1 MPISTSA
8 LGAAALSSLQQSP
21 AARVLLALVILS
33 VGLLVARVAAS
44 LTRTMWENR
53 VQAADEHIDKIRE
66 RHRSPDKIVQYII
79 IVITLV
85 LSLITINAA
94 VLTEQFEG
102 VTEQVATFMTALL
115 LFVLGVI
122 LVKGL
127 MIIVRSFI
135 NNLELRGQVE
145 TIGMSPKFLDA
156 FLTGVKFLLYLIVVQ
171 IAIAHLGFVTTAVLN
186 ITLTAATWGA
196 ILLLAALGFF
206 GFKDLIQN
214 YAAGIYLRG
223 AEVLEP
229 GKRVRLD
236 DESGEVR
243 DISTFSTTVA
253 TDSGYFMLS
262 PNKELMSKDIL
273 FKRVKAEIET
283 LEDIT
288 EFFVGGSTPY
298 RGPASAE
305 MALNIFG
312 FDVTQGDISEDADE
326 SPDPEDLGEVIET
339 LTQKEVQ
346 TAFVEQDKITTVAD
360 EFKIWFNNDA
370 LLIPYFDKSL
380 LFPGSE
386 AESYVLCVGVEG
398 EELLVVDPSDSSG
411 GVYYVDGE
419 EMMRAMT
426 AQDDGGYIVLAPRGT
441 TAFWR
446 IKNDLIY
453 SNISLYQ
460 QLSKSLEMQLSKILR
475 SGRVLKHI
483 IPDSVEDFTENWR
496 EEEGAVTRMWT
507 PEDPENGDGGDKQI
521 DEFTDNNG

>member
-1 MPISTSA
+1 MPLSTSA

-21 AARVLLALVILS
+21 GARVLLALVILI
-33 VGLLVARVAAS
+33 VGLLLARIAAS
-44 LTRTMWENR
+44 LTQKMWENR
-53 VQAADEHIDKIRE
+53 VKQAEEHIDKLRE
-66 RHRSPDKIVQYII
+66 RQRSPDKLVQYLI

-85 LSLITINAA
+85 LSLVTINARILA
-94 VLTEQFEG
+94 QFEG
-102 VTEQVATFMTALL
+102 LTDQVATFTTAVL

-127 MIIVRSFI
+127 MVGVRSFI

-156 FLTGVKFLLYLIVVQ
+156 FLTGVKFLLYLVVVQ
-171 IAIAHLGFVTTAVLN
+171 IAIAHLGLFTTDVID
-186 ITLTAATWGA
+186 ITLTAATWGV

-223 AEVLEP
+223 ADVLEP
-229 GKRVRLD
+229 GKRIRLGE
-236 DESGEVR
+236 ESGEVR

-283 LEDIT
+283 LEDIKD
-288 EFFVGGSTPY
+288 FFVGGTTP
-298 RGPASAE
+298 RQGPASTE

-312 FDVTQGDISEDADE
+312 FDVTQGDISENVE
-326 SPDPEDLGEVIET
+326 EPPEPEALGEVIEK
-339 LTQKEVQ
+339 LTQKEVR
-346 TAFVEQDKITTVAD
+346 TAFVEQDKITDVAD
-360 EFKIWFNNDA
+360 EFKIWFNNGA

-380 LFPGSE
+380 LFPGSD
-386 AESYVLCVGVEG
+386 ADSYVLCVGVEG
-398 EELLVVDPSDSSG
+398 EEILVVDPSNSSG
-411 GVYYVDGE
+411 GVYYVDRA
-419 EMMRAMT
+419 EMSRAMM
-426 AQDDGGYIVLAPRGT
+426 AQDNGGYLVLAPRGT

-446 IKNDLIY
+446 IKNDLTY
-453 SNISLYQ
+453 SSISLYQ

-496 EEEGAVTRMWT
+496 EEGAVTRMWA
-507 PEDPENGDGGDKQI
+507 PDERNGNGDGGDKQL
-521 DEFTDNNG
+521 DEFTDDNGQ